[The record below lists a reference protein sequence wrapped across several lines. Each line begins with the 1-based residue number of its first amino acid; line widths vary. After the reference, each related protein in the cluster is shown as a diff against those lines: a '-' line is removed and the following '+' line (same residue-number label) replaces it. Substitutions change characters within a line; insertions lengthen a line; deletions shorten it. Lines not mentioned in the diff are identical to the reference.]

1 MAPLK
6 ESFGNT
12 WGHSWGIRL
21 GTRVA
26 GGPRRRLKPALQP
39 PQWPRLMKS
48 SFANPPGALHGAV
61 YRGMARHLHMK
72 TLLENLAVL
81 GDVASLR
88 TTAWASHASAAVSG
102 HPRVLFGARLRP
114 QRGRAVGPEPK
125 IFNRETGVETRRC
138 TMFMEFDRSIPLRC
152 SAAADHDPQRLPCVD
167 ARRCLEPQ
175 RPLRM

>member
-1 MAPLK
+1 MTIFFPYSNYIGPDSRQILEATLK

-72 TLLENLAVL
+72 TLLGNLAVL

-88 TTAWASHASAAVSG
+88 ITARASHASEAVSG
-102 HPRVLFGARLRP
+102 HPRVSFGARSAGGGVLAEKGLVCRSAFSC
-114 QRGRAVGPEPK
+114 GDAEPFLFK
-125 IFNRETGVETRRC
+125 
-138 TMFMEFDRSIPLRC
+138 MPSPLSWR
-152 SAAADHDPQRLPCVD
+152 H
-167 ARRCLEPQ
+167 
-175 RPLRM
+175 